1 MYKIVRRQQFS
12 DTNFLWE
19 VEAPDVAASAQPGQ
33 FVMVRMHEGSERVP
47 LTVADFD
54 RERGTITLVVQALGK
69 TTQEMRD
76 HYAEGDEFADFV
88 GPLGLATHI
97 GDVGHV
103 VLVGGG
109 LGVAPVYPQ
118 LRAYKEA
125 GNKVTG
131 IIGFRSKDLIFW
143 EDEFAQYCDELIV
156 CTDDGSYGRPGFV
169 TEALRDVVENQHPD
183 LVVAIGPM
191 PMMRACVEV
200 TRPSGTK
207 TMVSLNSI
215 MVDGTGMC
223 GSCRVTVDGVVKFAC
238 VDGPDFD
245 GHQVDFN
252 ELIVRQGR
260 FKDLEAKAREA
271 YNHVCNL
278 EQQLFAEGKH
288 NYKKAPEVEP
298 LQTRMPEAD
307 PQLRAKNFTE
317 VNLGYSM
324 ADAFAEAERCIQCA
338 KPKCISGCPVS
349 IDIPRFIRHVLVRD
363 LDGARAVINESNL
376 FPSICGRVCPQE
388 SQCEAQ
394 CIIRNERRG
403 RESVGIGRLERFVG
417 DNAAPVRNTPPVVER
432 SLGRVAIV
440 GSGPSGLAAAADLAK
455 AGAEVTVYEALHV
468 VGGVLQYGIP
478 SFRLPREII
487 TREVQGL
494 RDLGVRFETNKIVG
508 KTFTVDQLMADR
520 DFDAVYVATGAGAP
534 SFLGIPGE
542 NAGQVL
548 SANEFL
554 TRINLMGGNK
564 FPYLDTPVSQ
574 SRSVVVIGAGN
585 TAMDCLRVAKRVGVP
600 TVTCVYRRSEAEAPA
615 RIEELR
621 HAKEEGVLFHFLHA
635 PVEIR
640 LDDAGAVVGMKTEVM
655 ELGEPDERGRRRPV
669 GTGVFEDIEC
679 DTVIYALG
687 TNANPIIAQSTP
699 DLQLNKWGYIVADS
713 DTQATSKAGVFA
725 GGDIVTGGATVI
737 LAMGAGR
744 RAARSIGAYLTSGV
758 DAASRVWPVT
768 TEMADAFAA
777 PAAEEPAAA
786 APEKVLVGA
795 GVGALASDGQARVV
809 ATDRAVPVLGAE
821 APLSE
826 TATPNATQPGRAPAA
841 PASAPV
847 TGGGGTDEDRGL
859 VCPRCHRPIEG
870 DESYICCAGDSLRW
884 KCASC
889 GKVSEGF
896 AFPYGQCPSCQGTLV
911 RDAGAGP
918 VDAENE
924 RAMEAIRTAFE
935 IELGG
940 GAYYRKASVEA
951 ADPVLKDLF
960 SRMSE
965 MENEHLATLQRRYHA
980 EVPAPSADFETT
992 RAAIYAGLEHD
1003 PSDPANLLRVAIGFE
1018 QRAVDFFSRHMA
1030 ECPEGSTERDLYEEL
1045 AAEERE
1051 HVDLLTDELARFVAG
1066 KGGAL

>member
-1 MYKIVRRQQFS
+1 MYTIVRREQFS
-12 DTNFLWE
+12 ETNFLWE

-33 FVMVRMHEGSERVP
+33 FVMVRLHEGSERVP
-47 LTVADFD
+47 LTVADYD

-69 TTQEMRD
+69 TTREMRD
-76 HYAEGDEFADFV
+76 RYHEGDSFADFV

-97 GDVGHV
+97 AKVGHV

-109 LGVAPVYPQ
+109 LGVAPVFPQ

-125 GNKVTG
+125 GNRITG
-131 IIGFRSKDLIFW
+131 IIGFRTQDLVFW
-143 EDEFAQYCDELIV
+143 EDKFRAYCDELIV

-169 TEALRDVVENQHPD
+169 TEALREVVETEHPD

-207 TMVSLNSI
+207 TNVSLNSI

-245 GHQVDFN
+245 GHAVDFN
-252 ELIVRQGR
+252 ELIVRQSR
-260 FKDLEAKAREA
+260 FKNLEVKAAEA
-271 YNHVCNL
+271 YGHVCNL
-278 EQQLFAEGKH
+278 EQQLFVEGKH
-288 NYKKAPEVEP
+288 NYKKAPEVPP
-298 LQTRMPEAD
+298 LQTPMPEAN
-307 PQLRAKNFTE
+307 PEIRATNFSE
-317 VNLGYSM
+317 VNLGYGM
-324 ADAFAEAERCIQCA
+324 AEAFEEAERCIQCA
-338 KPKCISGCPVS
+338 KPKCVAGCPVS
-349 IDIPRFIRHVLVRD
+349 IDIPRFIRHILVRD
-363 LDGARAVINESNL
+363 VDGALGVINESNL

-394 CIIRNERRG
+394 CIIKNEKRG
-403 RESVGIGRLERFVG
+403 REAVGIGRLERFVG
-417 DNAAPVRNTPPVVER
+417 DNANPPRNSPPVVDAK
-432 SLGRVAIV
+432 LGRVAIV

-455 AGAEVTVYEALHV
+455 AGCDVTVYEALHV

-478 SFRLPREII
+478 SFRLPRSII
-487 TREVQGL
+487 DREVRGL
-494 RDLGVRFETNKIVG
+494 RDLGVRFETNKVVG
-508 KTFTVDQLMADR
+508 KTFTINQLMTDR
-520 DFDAVYVATGAGAP
+520 HFDAVYVATGAGAP
-534 SFLGIPGE
+534 AFLGIPGE
-542 NAGQVL
+542 HAGQVL

-574 SRSVVVIGAGN
+574 SKSVIVIGAGN
-585 TAMDCLRVAKRVGVP
+585 TAMDCLRVAKRIGVP
-600 TVTCVYRRSEAEAPA
+600 SVTCVYRRSEAEAPA

-621 HAKEEGVLFHFLHA
+621 HAKEEGIEFRFLHA

-640 LDDAGAVVGMKTEVM
+640 LDDAGNITGMKTEVM

-669 GTGVFEDIEC
+669 GTGVFEDIAC

-687 TNANPIIAQSTP
+687 TNANPIIAQSQP
-699 DLQLNKWGYIVADS
+699 DLQLNKWGYIVADP
-713 DTQATSKAGVFA
+713 DTQATNLKGVFA

-744 RAARSIGAYLTSGV
+744 RAARAIGAYLASGRAT
-758 DAASRVWPVT
+758 DDRSWPVT
-768 TEMADAFAA
+768 AEMAEAFIPPTAA
-777 PAAEEPAAA
+777 PKEPLMDVPTQPSGLLGEQ
-786 APEKVLVGA
+786 APA
-795 GVGALASDGQARVV
+795 GEQPARN
-809 ATDRAVPVLGAE
+809 
-821 APLSE
+821 
-826 TATPNATQPGRAPAA
+826 ATPAGGAPAA

-847 TGGGGTDEDRGL
+847 VAAAPVEEDRGL
-859 VCPRCHRPIEG
+859 ICPRCHQPIEG
-870 DESYICCAGDSLRW
+870 DESYICCAGQSLRW
-884 KCASC
+884 KCTSC

-896 AFPYGQCPSCQGTLV
+896 AFPYGQCPSCQGKLV

-918 VDAENE
+918 VDTSDE

-940 GAYYRKASVEA
+940 GAYYRKAATEA
-951 ADPVLKDLF
+951 ADPVLADLF

-965 MENEHLATLQRRYHA
+965 MENEHLETLQRRYHA
-980 EVPAPSADFETT
+980 EVPPPSKEFETT
-992 RAAIYAGLEHD
+992 RAAIYAGLEHN
-1003 PSDPANLLRVAIGFE
+1003 PKDPANLLRVAIGFE
-1018 QRAVDFFSRHMA
+1018 QRAVDFFTRHMH
-1030 ECPEGSTERDLYEEL
+1030 ECPAGSTERELYEEL

-1051 HVDLLTDELARFVAG
+1051 HVDLLTLELERFVAG
-1066 KGGAL
+1066 KGGIL